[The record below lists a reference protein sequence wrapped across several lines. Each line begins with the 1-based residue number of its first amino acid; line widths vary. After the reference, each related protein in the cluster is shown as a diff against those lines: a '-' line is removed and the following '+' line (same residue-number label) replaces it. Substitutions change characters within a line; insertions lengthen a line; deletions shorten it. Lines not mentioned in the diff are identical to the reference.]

1 LARKI
6 VVEGGETW
14 FDVPC
19 RPSALTVSRDA
30 ESSERSAATRADDQW
45 QAIEEKPMKPT
56 TTRRR
61 FMTAALAGTAGALC
75 PAPAAA
81 QDNPPR
87 PAADQ
92 ARAMAEIVRM
102 RLGQHLNEEQMR
114 SVQQRLARNVAT
126 SAQLQRTRLNNGDE
140 PAFAFVPME

>member
-1 LARKI
+1 
-6 VVEGGETW
+6 
-14 FDVPC
+14 
-19 RPSALTVSRDA
+19 
-30 ESSERSAATRADDQW
+30 
-45 QAIEEKPMKPT
+45 MKPT

-61 FMTAALAGTAGALC
+61 FMTTAIAGTAGALGAA
-75 PAPAAA
+75 APAAA
-81 QDNPPR
+81 QDNSPR

-126 SAQLQRTRLNNGDE
+126 SAQLRRTRLDNGDE